1 MVPTERV
8 DSLRRKHALL
18 SQEVER
24 EEKSA
29 YVNDRYIK
37 MLKRQKLII
46 KEMIEGVSNQDTSSA
61 REAS

>member
-1 MVPTERV
+1 MVPNERLE
-8 DSLRRKHALL
+8 SLRRKHNLL

-29 YVNDRYIK
+29 YVNDRYVK

-46 KEMIEGVSNQDTSSA
+46 KEMIEGVRDSNEDLKQ
-61 REAS
+61 AS